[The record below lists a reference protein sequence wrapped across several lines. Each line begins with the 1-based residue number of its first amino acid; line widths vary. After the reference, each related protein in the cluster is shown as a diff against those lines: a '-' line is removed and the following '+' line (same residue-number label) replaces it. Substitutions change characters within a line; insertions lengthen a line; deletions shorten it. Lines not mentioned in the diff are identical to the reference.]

1 MFPCALSRVGVAGS
15 TSSRPDASNAHGG
28 VESENQTVCCRGIV
42 IAKATKRGETRI
54 RESQRPDSTDESGE
68 RVPERTQ
75 PRKAGRRNH
84 GS

>member
-28 VESENQTVCCRGIV
+28 VGSEIQTVCCRGIV

-54 RESQRPDSTDESGE
+54 RESQRPDSTDEAGE
-68 RVPERTQ
+68 RVPERT
-75 PRKAGRRNH
+75 RRREAGRRNH